1 MPRRSTRGA
10 RLLVVLAGLLL
21 LPGATSS
28 QEDRP
33 SGWII
38 FHTGAAGRQRLIW
51 KDALTGAERELAPAT
66 LGQGNP
72 SAARAGGLVAFQRA
86 GDIWALDLTT
96 GRAVNLTRTEV
107 YEGCPWPSADG
118 SLIAFDGIRAG
129 RSEIFV
135 MRSDGSGLRQLTR
148 GPGNNACP
156 AFSPDG
162 KQIAFVSDRDGE
174 MDIYLLDLTTGAERR
189 LTDDPAAD
197 MDPAFSPDGQ
207 RIAFTSDRRGK
218 FEIYEM
224 NLDGSGLRRL
234 TEARDFDIQP
244 VYSPDGRWIAF
255 ERDGTIVAVHRESGK
270 LWPMTRGPQY
280 KGGPTWGSAPGP
292 SR

>member
-1 MPRRSTRGA
+1 MPRRWSWWL
-10 RLLVVLAGLLL
+10 LLVLASLLL
-21 LPGATSS
+21 VPGVTSA

-38 FHTGAAGRQRLIW
+38 FHAGAAGQQRLIW
-51 KDALTGAERELAPAT
+51 TDAVTGAERELAPAT

-72 SAARAGGLVAFQRA
+72 SAVRAGGLVAFQRT

-96 GRAVNLTRTEV
+96 GRAVNLTQTAV
-107 YEGCPWPSADG
+107 YEGCPWPSSDG
-118 SLIAFDGIRAG
+118 SLIAFDGIRGG

-135 MRSDGSGLRQLTR
+135 MRRDGTGLRQLTR

-174 MDIYLLDLTTGAERR
+174 MDIYLLDLTTGVERR
-189 LTDDPAAD
+189 LTDDPGAD
-197 MDPAFSPDGQ
+197 MDAAFSPDGR
-207 RIAFTSDRRGK
+207 RIAFTSSRRGK

-234 TEARDFDIQP
+234 TEAVDFDIQP

-255 ERDGTIVAVHRESGK
+255 ERDGNIALVHRETGE
-270 LWPMTRGPQY
+270 LRRVTDGPEY